1 MTKLIKIDPKEFG
14 LTETKAKEVAAMF
27 QPMLDKMVELENE
40 YNALTQS
47 IEGEPSEDDCKRA
60 KELRIQYVKVRTG
73 TAAIH
78 KELKA
83 FYLAG
88 GRFVDGWKNAQL
100 MASQGIEE
108 RLKEIETHQERKEA
122 ERKAALEVER
132 KDELRQYTSDI
143 PSGLGDMPDNVWEMY
158 LAGAKKAHFD
168 RLEAERKAEEER
180 KRIEAEE
187 KARRKAEAIR
197 VEKERERIRKE
208 NERLRKEAA
217 ERERKAAE
225 ERRKREAE
233 EQARRKAEALRIKKE
248 QEERERVQREYQAKL
263 EAERQEKLKIQR
275 QVEAKRKA
283 EEEAKRKAAEE
294 AEAARQAELAKGDQD
309 ILDDLQRELLDITKR
324 FGGSRWSSLQ
334 YRLMWASIHRD
345 LHRAIEKT
353 KTMKTEETE

>member
-1 MTKLIKIDPKEFG
+1 MNQIVKLDPKEYG

-47 IEGEPSEDDCKRA
+47 IEGEPSEDDCKKA
-60 KELRIQYVKVRTG
+60 KELRLQYVKIRTG

-108 RLKEIETHQERKEA
+108 KLKEIETHQERKEA
-122 ERKAALEVER
+122 ERKAALEAER
-132 KDELRQYTSDI
+132 KDELGQYTSDI

-158 LAGAKKAHFD
+158 LAGAKKSHAD

-180 KRIEAEE
+180 KRLEAERI
-187 KARRKAEAIR
+187 AREKAEA
-197 VEKERERIRKE
+197 EERERIHKE
-208 NERLRKEAA
+208 NERLKAEVA
-217 ERERKAAE
+217 ERKLKAAE

-248 QEERERVQREYQAKL
+248 QEERERVEREYQAKI
-263 EAERQEKLKIQR
+263 EAERQEKLKIQK
-275 QVEAKRKA
+275 QAEAKRKA

-294 AEAARQAELAKGDQD
+294 AEAARQAELAKGDDQIMEDLRDD
-309 ILDDLQRELLDITKR
+309 IVDLIGKYTGRFKSETYKSRFNIVAKYLEFAREKAQ
-324 FGGSRWSSLQ
+324 SEQ
-334 YRLMWASIHRD
+334 KEA
-345 LHRAIEKT
+345 A
-353 KTMKTEETE
+353 